1 MSNLKDKDIKEIID
15 KNFMFLTM
23 LGYGTSIIFSLQSLI
38 DENGGCYDEK
48 LLDQIDWFKTAIENI
63 VYKNIPA
70 PKMP

>member
-1 MSNLKDKDIKEIID
+1 MNLKEQDINELID

-23 LGYGTSIIFSLQSLI
+23 LGYVTSIIFDMEKI
-38 DENGGCYDEK
+38 IEGNNMCMPEK
-48 LLDQIDWFKTAIENI
+48 LIDQIDWFKTAIENI